1 MEDHGKS
8 DGWDEVL
15 EEDDE
20 LASVCKYPISTSFLS
35 SGTSRRSK
43 SVKKPRFSLRG
54 YDFVPLDVKT
64 DNLCT
69 GGQEGTS
76 AVPSTRASQTMVAE
90 RLENVEEQTEDLA
103 PEFALPTKKENTS
116 VSELLDNLQR
126 RSDSVVRTPSLLHQH
141 APSIS
146 IREQE
151 LSSRVPPTKASQALM
166 DEPSENVK
174 GQTEDLP
181 SEFPCSIKKANLSV
195 AELLEDLQ
203 GRSGSYVETASLSHQ
218 HTRTKYWKPKL
229 LSSEKKTLAILGD
242 RSIDSEDPLEHV
254 IDGTSSEEEDA
265 TQNHLS
271 LVNKDEN
278 QQTMA
283 DLFQEVFNP
292 TNMDG
297 AMNSM
302 RSTGAGNY
310 GRMQQIMQMEKDW
323 HAEFLRRYSRE
334 QGYSGDLKGT
344 TVQIMSRSL
353 EGKLTVCSCVFQEKS
368 NDAAISNASAD
379 STIDES
385 RTRRTIIFSPKICD
399 NVDLLVGNIIHI
411 FPPWKE
417 VKIQEEHVIIC
428 TYFSHHRT

>member
-1 MEDHGKS
+1 
-8 DGWDEVL
+8 
-15 EEDDE
+15 
-20 LASVCKYPISTSFLS
+20 
-35 SGTSRRSK
+35 
-43 SVKKPRFSLRG
+43 
-54 YDFVPLDVKT
+54 
-64 DNLCT
+64 
-69 GGQEGTS
+69 
-76 AVPSTRASQTMVAE
+76 MVAE

-103 PEFALPTKKENTS
+103 PEFALPPKANTL

-126 RSDSVVRTPSLLHQH
+126 RGGSFVRTPSLLHQH

-151 LSSRVPPTKASQALM
+151 VSSGVPPTKASQALM
-166 DEPSENVK
+166 DEPFENDN
-174 GQTEDLP
+174 GQTEELP
-181 SEFPCSIKKANLSV
+181 SELPCSIKRPKFSV

-218 HTRTKYWKPKL
+218 HTRAKHWKPKF
-229 LSSEKKTLAILGD
+229 LSSEKKTIAILGD

-297 AMNSM
+297 AMKSM

-310 GRMQQIMQMEKDW
+310 GRMQQIMHMEKDW
-323 HAEFLRRYSRE
+323 HVEFSRQYSRE
-334 QGYSGDLKGT
+334 HSYSGDLKGT

-353 EGKLTVCSCVFQEKS
+353 EGKLTVCSCMFQEK
-368 NDAAISNASAD
+368 
-379 STIDES
+379 
-385 RTRRTIIFSPKICD
+385 
-399 NVDLLVGNIIHI
+399 GNLCFHG
-411 FPPWKE
+411 
-417 VKIQEEHVIIC
+417 
-428 TYFSHHRT
+428 TYVSCRMPL

>member
-1 MEDHGKS
+1 MENHGKL

-15 EEDDE
+15 EEEDE
-20 LASVCKYPISTSFLS
+20 LASVCKYPISTSYLS
-35 SGTSRRSK
+35 YGTSRRGK

-64 DNLCT
+64 DNLCI
-69 GGQEGTS
+69 GEQDGSS
-76 AVPSTRASQTMVAE
+76 AVPSTKASQTMVAE

-103 PEFALPTKKENTS
+103 PEFALPPKANTL

-126 RSDSVVRTPSLLHQH
+126 RGGSFVRTPSLLHQH

-151 LSSRVPPTKASQALM
+151 VSSGVPPTKASQALM
-166 DEPSENVK
+166 DEPFENDN
-174 GQTEDLP
+174 GQTEELP
-181 SEFPCSIKKANLSV
+181 SELPCSIKRPKFSV

-218 HTRTKYWKPKL
+218 HTRAKHWKPKF
-229 LSSEKKTLAILGD
+229 LSSEKKTIAILGD

-297 AMNSM
+297 AMKSM

-310 GRMQQIMQMEKDW
+310 GRMQQIMHMEKDW
-323 HAEFLRRYSRE
+323 HVEFSRQYSRE
-334 QGYSGDLKGT
+334 HSYSGDLKGT

-353 EGKLTVCSCVFQEKS
+353 EGKLTVCSCMFQEKG
-368 NDAAISNASAD
+368 NDATISNASAD
-379 STIDES
+379 GTMDES
-385 RTRRTIIFSPKICD
+385 RTRRTIIFSPKICN

-428 TYFSHHRT
+428 TYFSHHHRT

>member
-1 MEDHGKS
+1 MEQA
-8 DGWDEVL
+8 EVCYL
-15 EEDDE
+15 
-20 LASVCKYPISTSFLS
+20 ISSISPLRENVVSKGGLCFVKLYQVDNLMRVLCFHTA
-35 SGTSRRSK
+35 GGK

-64 DNLCT
+64 DNLCI
-69 GGQEGTS
+69 GEQDGSS
-76 AVPSTRASQTMVAE
+76 AVPSTKASQTMVAE

-103 PEFALPTKKENTS
+103 PEFALPPKANTL

-126 RSDSVVRTPSLLHQH
+126 RGGSFVRTPSLLHQH

-151 LSSRVPPTKASQALM
+151 VSSGVPPTKASQALM
-166 DEPSENVK
+166 DEPFENDN
-174 GQTEDLP
+174 GQTEELP
-181 SEFPCSIKKANLSV
+181 SELPCSIKRPKFSV

-218 HTRTKYWKPKL
+218 HTRAKHWKPKF
-229 LSSEKKTLAILGD
+229 LSSEKKTIAILGD

-297 AMNSM
+297 AMKSM

-310 GRMQQIMQMEKDW
+310 GRMQQIMHMEKDW
-323 HAEFLRRYSRE
+323 HVEFSRQYSRE
-334 QGYSGDLKGT
+334 HSYSGDLKGT

-353 EGKLTVCSCVFQEKS
+353 EGKLTVCSCMFQEKG
-368 NDAAISNASAD
+368 NVCDPCLHL
-379 STIDES
+379 
-385 RTRRTIIFSPKICD
+385 PKTPIYSC
-399 NVDLLVGNIIHI
+399 GRCHY
-411 FPPWKE
+411 K
-417 VKIQEEHVIIC
+417 
-428 TYFSHHRT
+428 